1 MGFSRRWLNWISL
14 ILSTASTKIILNGLP
29 GHRICHARGL
39 RQGDPL
45 SPLVFVIAM
54 EALNALIKNA
64 ETKGILKPLGDNAIQ
79 ERIFLYANAV
89 LTWPTAGL
97 SDQVFG
103 HSTAN

>member
-64 ETKGILKPLGDNAIQ
+64 ETKRNPEASRGQCHSGKD
-79 ERIFLYANAV
+79 FLV
-89 LTWPTAGL
+89 R
-97 SDQVFG
+97 
-103 HSTAN
+103 